1 MIAFVA
7 GILASLFGGTSNG
20 ASGDVANSST
30 INAREVAEMYGGP
43 LFFEKECKQD
53 IVSLDGDE
61 PVINDEDKNK
71 V

>member
-30 INAREVAEMYGGP
+30 VNAREVVDTYGGP
-43 LFFEKECKQD
+43 SFFEEECKQD
-53 IVSLDGDE
+53 IFSLDGDE
-61 PVINDEDKNK
+61 PVINDKDKK
-71 V
+71 